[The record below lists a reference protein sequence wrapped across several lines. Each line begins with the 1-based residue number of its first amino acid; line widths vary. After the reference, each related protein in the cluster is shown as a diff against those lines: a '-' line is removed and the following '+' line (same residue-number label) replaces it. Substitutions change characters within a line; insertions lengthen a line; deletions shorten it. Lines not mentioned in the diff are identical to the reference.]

1 MFIREDVA
9 AAAQAPT
16 PVRELLINVG
26 GRNPYGEANFRLC
39 LASGIRKLQGAEWKT
54 YRAGFTL
61 RKKPN
66 GTYTDEDGN
75 VCIDENFQAIEPL
88 EKPISVR
95 VEMRWIKT
103 YPMLKGWVLEEWHPA
118 LKFGSPKAWASYRVK
133 TKNDDGTETAHN
145 LSQLGPY
152 PEHGKY
158 MLCLPE
164 GYPYVPPLNVLRIAV
179 NYVESCRAY
188 WANLTPEMRRRMEED
203 SDIQQAALH
212 EKREQDSRMAMIRDR
227 MSPMLS
233 TSLAAGRWREQL
245 AKRRGLKI
253 GHVGA

>member
-1 MFIREDVA
+1 MPIREDVA
-9 AAAQAPT
+9 ANAVAPQA
-16 PVRELLINVG
+16 VRDLLLNVG
-26 GRNPYGEANFRLC
+26 GRNPFGEPNFRLC
-39 LASGIRKLQGAEWKT
+39 LASGIRKLQGAEWHT

-61 RKKPN
+61 RKKRE
-66 GTYTDEDGN
+66 GMFVDEDGN
-75 VCIDENFQAIEPL
+75 ICINEKFQPIEPP
-88 EKPISVR
+88 EKPISSR

-118 LKFGSPKAWASYRVK
+118 HKFGSPDEWSSYRVK
-133 TKNDDGTETAHN
+133 SRNPDGTETIHN
-145 LSQLGPY
+145 LNQLGPY

-164 GYPYVPPLNVLRIAV
+164 GYPEVPPLNVLRVAI
-179 NYVESCRAY
+179 NYVEACRAF
-188 WANLTPEMRRRMEED
+188 WDKLTPDARRRLEED
-203 SDIQQAALH
+203 SDLQRAALH
-212 EKREQDSRMAMIRDR
+212 EKREQDEQMQMVRDM

-233 TSLAAGRWREQL
+233 TSLEAGRWREQL